1 MEKVSVFSART
12 NHFSP
17 LLSSLL
23 FLFIVPPSAAFLCL
37 VPSLVHSPPNRLSHT
52 NQTVFRFEIS
62 LILAPANVSRGQGV
76 NFHFFSPFKSPAGR
90 NASRSQRF
98 EDSVERVRGE
108 RRGEDVSTFSREE
121 GISKIRENDSLNKIY
136 FLQSVYRRRKRRHAE
151 TRSVLSVGD
160 KV

>member
-23 FLFIVPPSAAFLCL
+23 FLFIVPPSPASLCL

-90 NASRSQRF
+90 TRHALNASRTALNGF
-98 EDSVERVRGE
+98 EG
-108 RRGEDVSTFSREE
+108 RGEDVSTFSREE

-151 TRSVLSVGD
+151 TRNVLSVGD

>member
-23 FLFIVPPSAAFLCL
+23 FLFIVPPSAASLCL

-76 NFHFFSPFKSPAGR
+76 NFHFFFLRLNHQPGGTRHAL
-90 NASRSQRF
+90 NASRTALNGF
-98 EDSVERVRGE
+98 EG
-108 RRGEDVSTFSREE
+108 RGEDVSTFSREK

-136 FLQSVYRRRKRRHAE
+136 FLQSVYRRRKRRYAE